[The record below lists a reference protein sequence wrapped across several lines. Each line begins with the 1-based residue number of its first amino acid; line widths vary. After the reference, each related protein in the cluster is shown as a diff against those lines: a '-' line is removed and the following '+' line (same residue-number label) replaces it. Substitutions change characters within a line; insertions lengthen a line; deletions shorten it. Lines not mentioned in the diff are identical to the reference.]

1 MSLLLGEKLHR
12 IETAERAATWWRAD
26 VAAAEVDEQIAAL
39 CASTG
44 LAREGLSVASLQLT
58 DTATDDMVAL
68 HDALVLAERIGAR
81 TRGCPLADRNA
92 KAAEVPG
99 ANGSGAAGGA
109 KSALTLLKGKQ
120 AGARR

>member
-1 MSLLLGEKLHR
+1 MADEEEAHLAFGSGVR
-12 IETAERAATWWRAD
+12 QMAAMLR
-26 VAAAEVDEQIAAL
+26 EVDEQIAAL

-44 LAREGLSVASLQLT
+44 LPREGLSVASLQLT

-68 HDALVLAERIGAR
+68 HDALVLAERIGAS

-120 AGARR
+120 AGARH